1 MSLRNRLIATS
12 VGVGAGL
19 LAARVIGNLLGTGR
33 SPNTVRSL
41 PSGGSE
47 VPVITIANT
56 SFNVK
61 DASRVLSEL
70 RAAEGKSVLLVL
82 HTLGSGI
89 MPAVQIA
96 RAVRRHGR
104 VTAFVPYHAMSGGT
118 LVAIAAQKIY
128 MWPDASLGPVDPQL
142 GMFSASSLL
151 QVLEAKAIGA
161 VDDYSIA
168 MAHEA
173 QKAVKQTEGLIRELV
188 DTEAA
193 VTRLVAGVTTHS
205 YPIAFD
211 EAKALG
217 LRVETAEI
225 STSSEAIVRRALPR
239 DEKRKE
245 CQCHYE
251 VR

>member
-1 MSLRNRLIATS
+1 VNRRHRLISTS
-12 VGVGAGL
+12 IGVGAGL
-19 LAARVIGNLLGTGR
+19 LAAKVVGNLLRTNP
-33 SPNTVRSL
+33 SPNTVRL
-41 PSGGSE
+41 PAGGSE
-47 VPVITIANT
+47 VPIITISNA
-56 SFNVK
+56 SFDMK
-61 DASRVLSEL
+61 DASRVLSDL
-70 RAAEGKSVLLVL
+70 RAAEGKSVLMVL

-89 MPAVQIA
+89 LPAVQIA

-118 LVAIAAQKIY
+118 LVAVAAQKIY

-151 QVLEAKAIGA
+151 QVLKAKPIGA

-173 QKAVKQTEGLIRELV
+173 QKAVKQTEGLIREFV
-188 DTEAA
+188 ETEAA

-217 LRVETAEI
+217 LQVEVAEV
-225 STSSEAIVRRALPR
+225 SASSEAIVQRTIPR
-239 DEKRKE
+239 GESGKE